1 MPHSKLCSSTSRLW
15 DASLQVDVSAYS
27 LIIAGDFGAILYQK
41 LIAGDFGAILYQKLL
56 FWCHLTEL
64 VYKALSAPIAMLI
77 YKQALGCQSP
87 S

>member
-27 LIIAGDFGAILYQK
+27 LI
-41 LIAGDFGAILYQKLL
+41 IAGDFGAILYQKLL